1 VSEEFRYAVLLDSL
15 WGALVLATFC
25 GLYGRRI
32 VNAKLEDYGFKWIG
46 VQYAVDEA
54 DCLKL
59 VKAGKSVIPLD
70 RSLEHQIATAF
81 LSLCVGIAAIHIVL
95 ATPEVLTN

>member
-1 VSEEFRYAVLLDSL
+1 M
-15 WGALVLATFC
+15 LATFC

-59 VKAGKSVIPLD
+59 VKAGKPFIPLG
-70 RSLEHQIATAF
+70 RSLEHQLERPIANAF
-81 LSLCVGIAAIHIVL
+81 LSLFIGIAAIHIVL
-95 ATPEVLTN
+95 ATL